1 MCLSWSESY
10 MYNFDL
16 DVSHLEHW
24 LRSVG
29 TSGAVHITACQTVE
43 LGVNHRHHI
52 VVVDHVG

>member
-16 DVSHLEHW
+16 HVSHLEHW

-43 LGVNHRHHI
+43 LGVTATGTI
-52 VVVDHVG
+52 LLW